1 MRVLLA
7 RRTKTIHRTIELP
20 PRPPDTNKGALK
32 IGVDSLKKFSGDP
45 IDFEDYEIGTK
56 ATLGQTQ
63 YAYFLDNAPAAG
75 DVIEEARDKELYN
88 FL

>member
-1 MRVLLA
+1 MK
-7 RRTKTIHRTIELP
+7 RRKLEQVTKWISAGNEVFVTTTMQEIKAANRTIELP

-56 ATLGQTQ
+56 VTLG
-63 YAYFLDNAPAAG
+63 
-75 DVIEEARDKELYN
+75 
-88 FL
+88 